1 MDELYRL
8 VTTQLRDGDLL
19 LLKASR
25 GLALELL
32 ADRLV
37 EAGFAQESDNASE
50 LLLPLVKYF
59 SPSIFSVT

>member
-37 EAGFAQESDNASE
+37 EAGFAQESDNAS
-50 LLLPLVKYF
+50 
-59 SPSIFSVT
+59 